1 MYRSGFGQV
10 ATAVLAPYKIPPG
23 SPLLSELRIG
33 IGVPPGGPL
42 GSINCGCGLTVPAG
56 ATCPTLRADCGGVQP
71 SPGLTLQSIPWWG
84 WAGAAAVGLYAMR
97 GK

>member
-23 SPLLSELRIG
+23 SPLLSDYRA
-33 IGVPPGGPL
+33 
-42 GSINCGCGLTVPAG
+42 INCGCGLTVPAG

-71 SPGLTLQSIPWWG
+71 SPSSLTLQSIPWWG